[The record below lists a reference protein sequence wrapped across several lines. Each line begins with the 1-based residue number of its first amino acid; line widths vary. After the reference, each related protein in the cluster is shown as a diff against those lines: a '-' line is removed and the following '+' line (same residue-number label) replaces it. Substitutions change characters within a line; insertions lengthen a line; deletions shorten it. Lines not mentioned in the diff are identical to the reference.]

1 MGERTVVVA
10 ASDEFFLG
18 VRRVGVEGRERALLA
33 FSLSAVA
40 TGSFFR
46 CVVRRWCLG
55 AMVEGPPWARDEAVA
70 EAKEL
75 RRRGGGCEEEDDDDD
90 VED

>member
-1 MGERTVVVA
+1 M
-10 ASDEFFLG
+10 
-18 VRRVGVEGRERALLA
+18 GVEGRERALLA
-33 FSLSAVA
+33 FSLSAVVVA

-75 RRRGGGCEEEDDDDD
+75 RRRGCGCEEEDDDDD
-90 VED
+90 DVED